1 MGSQVPIGRR
11 NILSDKVKFVLA
23 LGGVT
28 LAVLLI
34 LVVQSLYAGVQRESE
49 SFIRSL
55 PGNVWVAQRGVAGL
69 TFSNSFLTEDNAATI
84 SSIDGVNAVHR
95 LDGRLTDFESN
106 GESVR
111 IYAWALTAGA
121 DLDAEEQRFLPQPGA
136 IFIDRSLA
144 TQDGLNRGDQLVF
157 GETPFTIAEIG
168 NVGNVFVAQFAFIH
182 PDDYNR
188 LLGVTGAANF
198 FLVDAR
204 DDETLNVIEEISGE
218 IDGVDAFTTE
228 EFVEVAEEATRS
240 FLPLVRVVTVISFI
254 VGLALLSLTIYSA
267 TIERSREYA
276 VMKVLGASPARLYS
290 IVLGQSAIITGLG
303 FAIGVGSAYV
313 FNYAA
318 EDFVPEFVTFIRWQD
333 VLLTFGIVGVMAIV
347 ASFLPINRV
356 ARVEPASIFRT

>member
-11 NILSDKVKFVLA
+11 NILADKVKFVLA

-34 LVVQSLYAGVQRESE
+34 LVVQSLYAGVQRESA

-55 PGNVWVAQRGVAGL
+55 PGNVWVAQQGVAGL
-69 TFSNSFLTEDNAATI
+69 TFSNSFLTDDHAATI

-95 LDGRLTDFESN
+95 LDGRLTEFNFN
-106 GESVR
+106 GRSVR
-111 IYAWALTAGA
+111 TYVWALTTGA
-121 DLDAEEQRFLPQPGA
+121 DPDPGEQRFLPQPGT
-136 IFIDRSLA
+136 IFVDRALA
-144 TQDGLNRGDQLVF
+144 KLDGLNRGDQLVYD
-157 GETPFTIAEIG
+157 GTPFTVTEIG
-168 NVGNVFVAQFAFIH
+168 NMGNVLIAQFAFIH

-188 LLGVTGAANF
+188 LLGVIGAANF

-204 DDETLNVIEEISGE
+204 DDETLNVIEEITGE

-228 EFVEVAEEATRS
+228 QFVEVAEEATRI
-240 FLPLVRVVTVISFI
+240 FLPLIRVVTVISFI

-276 VMKVLGASPARLYS
+276 VMKVLGASPARLYG

-303 FAIGVGSAYV
+303 FALGVGFAYV

-318 EDFVPEFVTFIRWQD
+318 EEFVPEFVTFIRWQD
-333 VLLTFGIVGVMAIV
+333 VLLTFGIIAGMGIV

-356 ARVEPASIFRT
+356 ARVEPASIFRA